1 MTREHALIIW
11 RSMSTAEQKNLWLEN
26 CKADHFSRTWTFGM
40 FAASTSIMFQAM
52 CRRDNEEMEG
62 N

>member
-26 CKADHFSRTWTFGM
+26 CKADHFSKTWTFGM
-40 FAASTSIMFQAM
+40 FATSTSTMWQAM
-52 CRRDNEEMEG
+52 SRRDGEEMEG

>member
-11 RSMSTAEQKNLWLEN
+11 RSMSLHQQKSLWLDN
-26 CKADHFSRTWTFGM
+26 RKSDHFSRTWNFHM
-40 FAASTSIMFQAM
+40 FAASTVTMWQAM
-52 CRRDNEEMEG
+52 CRRDGEEMEG

>member
-11 RSMSTAEQKNLWLEN
+11 RSMSPEQQKNLWLDN
-26 CKADHFSRTWTFGM
+26 CKSDHFSKTWNFAM
-40 FAASTSIMFQAM
+40 FSTYTSTMWQAM
-52 CRRDNEEMEG
+52 SRIDGEEMEG

>member
-11 RSMSTAEQKNLWLEN
+11 RSMSPEQQKNLWLDN
-26 CKADHFSRTWTFGM
+26 CKSDHFSRTWTFGM
-40 FAASTSIMFQAM
+40 FAASTSTMFQAM

-62 N
+62 H